1 MLNTLVYLWE
11 YAYSHPRATNLGIRR
26 EYERI
31 PKMSANPTPACSLLI
46 AVRDAWQAAHRSA
59 VPPRAVRPGSGVSL
73 AAAPCCHA
81 VEPGG
86 DDPPPCAAPG
96 FRAAVHT
103 EAASGVQA
111 GTRFSWVYSQ
121 CMNSTRVKKAA
132 RREAYVRVFRPRGLV
147 GIREFPR
154 LVSLCG
160 NTWNTYSTSRVF
172 AVIGASHESWALRVR
187 DDDDGLELVF
197 VVRSRRFGSGKSA
210 LRTERFF
217 STVVM

>member
-111 GTRFSWVYSQ
+111 GARFSWVQPVY
-121 CMNSTRVKKAA
+121 
-132 RREAYVRVFRPRGLV
+132 
-147 GIREFPR
+147 
-154 LVSLCG
+154 
-160 NTWNTYSTSRVF
+160 
-172 AVIGASHESWALRVR
+172 
-187 DDDDGLELVF
+187 ELYPGQEGGTAGG
-197 VVRSRRFGSGKSA
+197 VRSRIPTARLGGNTRIPTPRKPLWEYVEYVFNI
-210 LRTERFF
+210 
-217 STVVM
+217 